1 LNKDS
6 LGFITSN
13 NNKFKEAQR
22 ILSAYKIDVKLIKV
36 DLLEVQDDEL
46 ENVSR
51 FTLEYAKKKFIGKI
65 MVEDSGLFIEDLK
78 GFPGP
83 YSAYIYRRIGCEGI
97 LKLLFNINNRYAE
110 FRSAISFTNTNTDM
124 EIKTFTGVVEGQIS
138 KEKRGREGF
147 GYDPI
152 FIPEKSENTFAEM
165 DLDDK
170 NRYSHRGL
178 SLKKFAEWYVF
189 NLKK

>member
-1 LNKDS
+1 
-6 LGFITSN
+6 
-13 NNKFKEAQR
+13 
-22 ILSAYKIDVKLIKV
+22 
-36 DLLEVQDDEL
+36 
-46 ENVSR
+46 
-51 FTLEYAKKKFIGKI
+51 
-65 MVEDSGLFIEDLK
+65 
-78 GFPGP
+78 
-83 YSAYIYRRIGCEGI
+83 
-97 LKLLFNINNRYAE
+97 
-110 FRSAISFTNTNTDM
+110 M

>member
-13 NNKFKEAQR
+13 KNKFKEAKR
-22 ILSAYKIDVKLIKV
+22 VLSSYKIDVEFIKV
-36 DLLEVQDDEL
+36 DLLEIQDDEL

-51 FTLEYAKKKFIGKI
+51 SALEYAKEKFTGKI
-65 MVEDSGLFIEDLK
+65 MVEDSGLFVEELN

-110 FRSAISFTNTNTDM
+110 FRSVISFTNVNTDM
-124 EIKTFTGVVEGQIS
+124 KIKTFTGVIEGQIS

-152 FIPEKSENTFAEM
+152 FIPEKCENTFAEM
-165 DLDDK
+165 NLDNK
-170 NRYSHRGL
+170 NRYSHRGR
-178 SLKKFAEWYVF
+178 SLKKFAEWYVINF
-189 NLKK
+189 NK